1 MAVPKKRVS
10 RFVTRRRHLIWY
22 LDHYRFTFKGRRH
35 YFETRRFKEPMW
47 TNSLNSRVSS
57 HTGAWGPAS
66 HNGAGGTNFGMKPES
81 TALGQCPSAAASGFR
96 FPGFWPAAF
105 GFPRVGGLEPAP
117 ALAPAET
124 STALQPASDGALK
137 GRGE

>member
-10 RFVTRRRHLIWY
+10 RFVTRRKHLMWY

-47 TNSLNSRVSS
+47 TQSLNSQVSS
-57 HTGAWGPAS
+57 HPGAWGPS
-66 HNGAGGTNFGMKPES
+66 SYRGAGETNFGMKP
-81 TALGQCPSAAASGFR
+81 TATAHGQSPAAAAGSFR

-105 GFPRVGGLEPAP
+105 GYPRLSGVNPSS
-117 ALAPAET
+117 
-124 STALQPASDGALK
+124 STALEPGAAK
-137 GRGE
+137 GRDDE